1 MKNQYPDERCRC
13 LSKVDEQLKS
23 HSKYRGCVEPFE
35 PAYSP
40 LPPHDPEQ
48 WTDDQWLEWL
58 KATDAEGDDGS
69 TRAPAS
75 VADRVVQSVGG
86 QMLGQAMLG
95 LAQAIYGPKQEEVVI
110 VAEGSSEPSEDEPFA
125 VRLNPE
131 HPERSRVIFKSD
143 LEPRD

>member
-1 MKNQYPDERCRC
+1 MKNQYPDEIWRD

-58 KATDAEGDDGS
+58 KATDAEGDGGS

-143 LEPRD
+143 VEPHD